1 MDELQ
6 PYAPEEIILA
16 NLREACLRL
25 VEDSEQ
31 AYAHLCELAA
41 EIASEFTDAS
51 AFLSSLPEHR
61 LPPPSLPEGFGSGM
75 EALAP
80 MLRELAA
87 RHSVLLC
94 MELSRRIPT
103 PRSLWLEFFFSGSEE
118 PNRSSF
124 NRISYQ
130 RNRYTD
136 EAYER
141 FAALLPEPRASY
153 AHSFRS
159 VCEDVYNGLC
169 EYCIL
174 PLENSAEGRLT
185 SFSRL
190 IAEYEMKIAAVCDVQ
205 VGEDRVTRFA
215 LLRRTVTLLH
225 AQEALPW
232 YYEFSCSLPTTAGV
246 PGVASAGSGSSAPGI
261 GAATLSNSGNA
272 ASPNIGS
279 ASSSGNTPPAPSG
292 AGRGTGRPAD
302 LPGAEDVLCAARFCG
317 LTLCGADISENADG
331 TAVMHPLLRIGRG
344 NLPAFLLYLAMELPG
359 ATPIGLYPNLSEH
372 YSNSQ
377 SYGK

>member
-6 PYAPEEIILA
+6 PYAPEEIVLA
-16 NLREACLRL
+16 NLREACVRL

-31 AYAHLCELAA
+31 AYAHLCELAT

-51 AFLSSLPEHR
+51 VFLASLPEHR
-61 LPPPSLPEGFGSGM
+61 LPPPPLSEGFRSDMG
-75 EALAP
+75 ALTP

-136 EAYER
+136 EAYEQ

-190 IAEYEMKIAAVCDVQ
+190 IAEYEMKIAAVCDVR

-232 YYEFSCSLPTTAGV
+232 YYEFSCSLPLAAGV
-246 PGVASAGSGSSAPGI
+246 PGAAPAGSGTNGTAPAGV
-261 GAATLSNSGNA
+261 
-272 ASPNIGS
+272 PQ
-279 ASSSGNTPPAPSG
+279 APSG
-292 AGRGTGRPAD
+292 MGRGNGRTAD

-331 TAVMHPLLRIGRG
+331 TAALHPLLRIGQG

-359 ATPIGLYPNLSEH
+359 ATPIGLYPNLSGR

-377 SYGK
+377 